1 MGWRDLLQTED
12 EKLTAPWVGGRELRR
27 DARTWKLEGQL
38 PAEFGWF
45 KFSLAGRRASVAD
58 AAQPDPD
65 LLRHSVA
72 GYLVGDRL
80 VPDGAR
86 VEPEPEKILECSE
99 RVWLIEPGLDRFV
112 RISAGR
118 THEGGPLVYKAQEM
132 PFGPEN
138 EVLQAFLDRRPSVGG
153 ISGVVP
159 ALDAAFRMECWQR
172 AEAER
177 RRVEAERQ
185 RREEEERRA
194 QEARRQ
200 QLIEQLGDGRGR
212 REMARVDLET
222 AVRAAL
228 AIGGAELLDCRPSR
242 QRGEVVVQFRLD
254 RRQFECTCNAATLQ
268 IIDAG
273 ICLTDHRTGQR
284 GDTFFTL
291 ESLPGVIREA
301 ERRHVL
307 HVFRHVDDDVDI
319 DDREDWDD

>member
-1 MGWRDLLQTED
+1 MGWRDLLQAEG

-86 VEPEPEKILECSE
+86 IDPDPAKILECSE
-99 RVWLIEPGLDRFV
+99 RVWLLEPGLDRFV
-112 RISAGR
+112 RVSAGR

-172 AEAER
+172 H
-177 RRVEAERQ
+177 VEHRPAYP
-185 RREEEERRA
+185 
-194 QEARRQ
+194 RRQ
-200 QLIEQLGDGRGR
+200 
-212 REMARVDLET
+212 ARLEPQRPT
-222 AVRAAL
+222 L
-228 AIGGAELLDCRPSR
+228 APGVLTSR
-242 QRGEVVVQFRLD
+242 RLD
-254 RRQFECTCNAATLQ
+254 R
-268 IIDAG
+268 G
-273 ICLTDHRTGQR
+273 
-284 GDTFFTL
+284 
-291 ESLPGVIREA
+291 
-301 ERRHVL
+301 
-307 HVFRHVDDDVDI
+307 
-319 DDREDWDD
+319 